1 MDGIRQ
7 VGGMNPFP
15 DMRKSQATKK
25 GAGFADTLKHFAAEV
40 NDELYKADGQME
52 EFAVGKQSDLQ
63 DVVVASE
70 KADLSFKLLLQVR
83 NKLLEAY
90 QEIMRMQ
97 V

>member
-1 MDGIRQ
+1 MHSL
-7 VGGMNPFP
+7 P
-15 DMRKSQATKK
+15 DAQKSQSTKR
-25 GAGFADTLKHFAAEV
+25 GTGFADTLKHFAADV
-40 NDELYKADGQME
+40 NDQLQKADGQMK
-52 EFAVGKQSDLQ
+52 EFAVGKKSDLQ